1 MKTKLLL
8 PNQFKKIGWCL
19 LIPGLIFGLL
29 TLFFELDFEFLKVHV
44 FSIYSSGSIFGHPTF
59 FEILKN
65 NITDELIAILIIIG
79 AIFVALSKEKNEDEF
94 ILKNRLD
101 SLVWAVYINYA
112 ILLFCIIFFYDMDF
126 LTVMMINMFTI
137 LIFFII
143 RFYYVLYKS
152 KKDMSHEK

>member
-1 MKTKLLL
+1 MKTRLLL

-19 LIPGLIFGLL
+19 LIPGLLLGLL
-29 TLFFELDFEFLKVHV
+29 SLFFEIEFEFLKVPV
-44 FSIYSSGSIFGHPTF
+44 FAIYSSGIIPSEPTF

-65 NITDELIAILIIIG
+65 NLTDELIAILIIIG

-94 ILKNRLD
+94 IMKNRLD

-112 ILLFCIIFFYDMDF
+112 ILLFCIIFLYDMDF
-126 LTVMMINMFTI
+126 LTVMIFNMFTV
-137 LIFFII
+137 LLFFII

-152 KKDMSHEK
+152 KKAMSHEK